1 MEKYILILYKAWIK
15 EKNGNIIKQ
24 ISRLTILEIILL
36 SLLFVSLIC
45 LLVIFVVSFTD
56 KNVMQAAYIPMIA
69 DIVLSIVISI
79 YTEKRQINHSKSDF
93 TNYREHCENLEKELL
108 NNDIISSFIPTLI
121 NKLNAINNDIEEKI
135 RKKREYANKFMEM
148 LLLPISAAILGALM
162 DKSKSIEEVLQ
173 LGLYGLLITLLI
185 YGAIIFV
192 LFLYNSVMRMPQGI
206 YKQFVTDL
214 QSILDFNECKSKIK
228 SSNEIDSLSLTDTTF

>member
-135 RKKREYANKFMEM
+135 RKKENM
-148 LLLPISAAILGALM
+148 PINSW
-162 DKSKSIEEVLQ
+162 KCCC
-173 LGLYGLLITLLI
+173 
-185 YGAIIFV
+185 F
-192 LFLYNSVMRMPQGI
+192 LFLQ
-206 YKQFVTDL
+206 QFWGR
-214 QSILDFNECKSKIK
+214 
-228 SSNEIDSLSLTDTTF
+228 